1 MRPGHIETG
10 PERLICK
17 AAWMP
22 ASIGRL
28 LVRQVRQVRL
38 NLPNDFIG
46 YRSGVEHAVAQQKI
60 SARRASSGNSI
71 VPK

>member
-1 MRPGHIETG
+1 MCPAHIEAG
-10 PERLICK
+10 AERLICK

-28 LVRQVRQVRL
+28 LVRQVRL

-46 YRSGVEHAVAQQKI
+46 
-60 SARRASSGNSI
+60 
-71 VPK
+71 